1 MQSKKEFPFDVAGH
15 PGGPSAGNPP
25 GFGPGGSEP
34 DHYEDDSDLRVV
46 RDIPYVETGESL
58 QVLDIYLPQ
67 QDAFDT
73 FIFFHGGGF
82 NAGDK
87 KEAVPIA
94 RYLNR
99 QGVAMVSANYRV
111 GQDVQWP
118 AYIEDAAAAVA
129 WVMEHM
135 KEYGRCE
142 KFYVGGSSAGGYLSQ
157 MLCFDRRYLGAHGID
172 PTDVAGYIHD
182 SGQPTA
188 HFASLA
194 AKGIDPS
201 RVIVDESAP
210 LYFVGVDEKYSPMMI
225 LVSDNDLGT
234 RQEQTQLL
242 VATLKSFDVPEED
255 LVFRVMHGGHWQHTF
270 AKDEN
275 GDSVL
280 GKMISDFI
288 KSRRKPF

>member
-1 MQSKKEFPFDVAGH
+1 MHSKQALPFDAAGR
-15 PGGPSAGNPP
+15 PGGPPAG
-25 GFGPGGSEP
+25 GPGPGQ
-34 DHYEDDSDLRVV
+34 YEDDSDLKVV
-46 RDIPYVETGESL
+46 RDIPYADSGEPL
-58 QVLDIYLPQ
+58 QALDIYLPQ

-99 QGVAMVSANYRV
+99 QGIAVVSVNYRM
-111 GQDVQWP
+111 GRDVRWP
-118 AYIEDAAAAVA
+118 AYIEDAAEAVA

-135 KEYGRCE
+135 REYGRCE

-172 PTDVAGYIHD
+172 PTDIAGYIHD

-210 LYFVGVDEKYSPMMI
+210 LFFVGVDEKYAPMMI

-234 RQEQTQLL
+234 RLEQTQLL
-242 VATLKSFDVPEED
+242 VATLKSFHVPEEN
-255 LVFRVMHGGHWQHTF
+255 LVFRVMHGGHCQHTF

-275 GDSVL
+275 GDSVF
-280 GKMISDFI
+280 GKMIADFI
-288 KSRRKPF
+288 VSRR

>member
-1 MQSKKEFPFDVAGH
+1 MQSKQAIPFDEAGH
-15 PGGPSAGNPP
+15 PGGPPAGGPPP
-25 GFGPGGSEP
+25 GGPGGP
-34 DHYEDDSDLRVV
+34 GHYEDDSDLNVV
-46 RDIPYVETGESL
+46 RDIPYVEAGEPL

-99 QGVAMVSANYRV
+99 QGVAMVSVNYRV
-111 GQDVQWP
+111 GRDVRWP
-118 AYIEDAAAAVA
+118 AYIEDAAEAVA
-129 WVMEHM
+129 WVMAHM

-142 KFYVGGSSAGGYLSQ
+142 KFFLGGSSAGGYLSQ

-172 PTDVAGYIHD
+172 PTDIAGYIHD

-210 LYFVGVDEKYSPMMI
+210 LYFVGVDEKYAPMMI

-234 RQEQTQLL
+234 RLEQTQLL
-242 VATLKSFDVPEED
+242 VATLRSFDVPEED
-255 LVFRVMHGGHWQHTF
+255 LVFRVMHGGHCQHTF

-280 GKMISDFI
+280 GKIIADFI
-288 KSRRKPF
+288 KSRRKSF